1 MVQVVC
7 PNPEVREVVGLAWR
21 TLELHKYD
29 RVCRKAKQTIKVSYN
44 LDPVFFDFNTK
55 TEINEDSIEG
65 LGKSLTLIIIQ
76 SSLDVL
82 ALKTYLEKYQLR
94 TEYIDEGGFWGSR
107 DENGTFN
114 GVVGSF
120 WADLVAQPS
129 KIFMEKFRE
138 KPSRRIAG

>member
-44 LDPVFFDFNTK
+44 LDPVFFDFNTE

-65 LGKSLTLIIIQ
+65 LGKSLTFIIIINIP
-76 SSLDVL
+76 L
-82 ALKTYLEKYQLR
+82 
-94 TEYIDEGGFWGSR
+94 
-107 DENGTFN
+107 
-114 GVVGSF
+114 
-120 WADLVAQPS
+120 
-129 KIFMEKFRE
+129 IF
-138 KPSRRIAG
+138 